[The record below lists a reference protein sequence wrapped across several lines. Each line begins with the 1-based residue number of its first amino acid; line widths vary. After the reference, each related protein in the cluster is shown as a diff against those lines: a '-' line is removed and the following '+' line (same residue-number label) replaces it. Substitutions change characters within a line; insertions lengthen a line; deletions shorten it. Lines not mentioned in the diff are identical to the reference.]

1 MRPFK
6 ISPAFKDYLWGGTR
20 LRDEYGKKC
29 DLNPVAES
37 WELSC
42 HKDGPSTAAD
52 GVFAGLTLREIIE
65 KQPAL
70 TGTDCEKF
78 ADFPILVKF
87 IDAKDNLSVQ
97 VHPTDDYAKRVEGEY
112 GKTEIWYVL
121 DAEPGSTLIYG
132 FNRELDE
139 AEFRRRLADST
150 LDEVLNFVPVHKGD
164 TFFIPAGT
172 LHGIGKGIL
181 IAEIQQNSNSTY
193 RVYDYGR
200 IGADGKPRPLHIEKA
215 LEVTDRCPPRRPVGP
230 QGETIEKDGY
240 IESLLASCEYFTV
253 REITLKDTF
262 TDNADETSFRS
273 VLNLTEEAVLFC
285 DGEEMV
291 LKPGDSVFV
300 PAGTGSYT
308 VKGSGKLL
316 VTTV

>member
-1 MRPFK
+1 MSILRLT
-6 ISPAFKDYLWGGTR
+6 PAFKDYLWGGQK
-20 LRDEYGKKC
+20 LRGEYGVTEL
-29 DLNPVAES
+29 DRVSEA
-37 WELSC
+37 WVLSC
-42 HKDGPSTAAD
+42 HKDGESRIVGGEYDGMTLSAVLEQLPDAVGAAAKRFD
-52 GVFAGLTLREIIE
+52 R
-65 KQPAL
+65 
-70 TGTDCEKF
+70 
-78 ADFPILVKF
+78 FPILIKF
-87 IDAKDNLSVQ
+87 IDAAQNLSVQ
-97 VHPTDDYAKRVEGEY
+97 VHPSDEYALRVEKEY
-112 GKTEIWYVL
+112 GKTEMWYIL
-121 DAEPGSTLIYG
+121 DAEPGAGIYYG
-132 FNRELDE
+132 FKQEVSKQ
-139 AEFRRRLADST
+139 EFEDAIRQNT
-150 LDEVLNFVPVHKGD
+150 LTDLLEFVEVKPGECY
-164 TFFIPAGT
+164 FIPAGT
-172 LHGIGKGIL
+172 IHAIGAGLL

-291 LKPGDSVFV
+291 LKPGDSVFG